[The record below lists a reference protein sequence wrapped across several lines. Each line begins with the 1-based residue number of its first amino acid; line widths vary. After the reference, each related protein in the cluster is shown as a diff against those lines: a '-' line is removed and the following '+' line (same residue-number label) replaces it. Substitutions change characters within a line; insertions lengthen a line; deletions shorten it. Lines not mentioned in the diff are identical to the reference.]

1 MTGCSGH
8 RGCGRW
14 DLGDPSRCSGL
25 RDHKLDPWPGG
36 CGRWLGHRGCCSGGR
51 GGLGCCCCYYG
62 CGSLGG
68 LAGGQWTRPGQ
79 TGDGGADQGKD
90 FDSGVLPNFCS
101 FAKTQ
106 PVKKRGHRYIY
117 SNGLKDEPSNPYETH
132 SNLCSDVVRLA
143 ESSFVVDVKKSEP
156 SDPFGIVVVGF
167 VTTSSAAAVTF
178 F

>member
-25 RDHKLDPWPGG
+25 RDHKLDPWSGG
-36 CGRWLGHRGCCSGGR
+36 CGRRLGHRGCCSGGR

-106 PVKKRGHRYIY
+106 PVKRFHSYIPTQAFFVR
-117 SNGLKDEPSNPYETH
+117 NPSH
-132 SNLCSDVVRLA
+132 SLQRKCGTRHFWRFENEFQHFKNEFQLF
-143 ESSFVVDVKKSEP
+143 ENQFHY
-156 SDPFGIVVVGF
+156 F
-167 VTTSSAAAVTF
+167 
-178 F
+178 